1 MSLIFESLL
10 TAFFFLLLIA
20 IVTLIGAAIVIGKK
34 AGKDRLKGTEKRVLV
49 AFDKLAEDGQVLDFQ
64 TDKAFFFQ
72 DLIDLIK
79 IMTEDPKIEEVILDI
94 DRMSLSA
101 SQVEDLRPLFKE
113 LRAKKQVTAIASFLD
128 RSSYQAALLASKIYL
143 YDSQNSRLLLRGYC
157 YQDIY
162 KKGLL
167 NKLGI
172 NLQAI
177 HIGDYKVA
185 GEAYANNHMSD
196 ARRKSLE
203 KMGKSEL
210 KNFTKLVLDERNVDI
225 KKQILE
231 GDLLFIN
238 PQEAENQG
246 LIDGTRSDQDLKLND
261 KEETVDLDKYR
272 KAKQKELAGSKLKSK
287 SDYNIG
293 LLYLEGKISPSSG
306 DSPTISAKNVQ
317 NKLDQLA
324 KYKNI
329 KALVLRINSPGGSA
343 LESEKIYRLLKAT
356 KLPIYVSMGEY
367 CASGGYYIASTGK
380 KLLANLNTLTG
391 SIGVVSLYPEFDQA
405 LKKLDLK
412 HELVAQGAG
421 VDLFNPLLP
430 LSDPSRLLIIK
441 NMEEVYREFKGR
453 VMEARRM
460 TDAELE
466 PLAGGRVYSGKKAK
480 EIKLI
485 DDLASLGQTIEL
497 AASEEKLGQAKVA
510 VLREKLSL
518 SEYAKGLKKKYR
530 LASLAG
536 LEAELNHIT
545 DDLAKPQYLETIQ
558 K

>member
-1 MSLIFESLL
+1 
-10 TAFFFLLLIA
+10 
-20 IVTLIGAAIVIGKK
+20 
-34 AGKDRLKGTEKRVLV
+34 
-49 AFDKLAEDGQVLDFQ
+49 
-64 TDKAFFFQ
+64 
-72 DLIDLIK
+72 
-79 IMTEDPKIEEVILDI
+79 
-94 DRMSLSA
+94 
-101 SQVEDLRPLFKE
+101 
-113 LRAKKQVTAIASFLD
+113 
-128 RSSYQAALLASKIYL
+128 
-143 YDSQNSRLLLRGYC
+143 
-157 YQDIY
+157 
-162 KKGLL
+162 
-167 NKLGI
+167 
-172 NLQAI
+172 
-177 HIGDYKVA
+177 
-185 GEAYANNHMSD
+185 
-196 ARRKSLE
+196 
-203 KMGKSEL
+203 
-210 KNFTKLVLDERNVDI
+210 
-225 KKQILE
+225 
-231 GDLLFIN
+231 
-238 PQEAENQG
+238 
-246 LIDGTRSDQDLKLND
+246 
-261 KEETVDLDKYR
+261 
-272 KAKQKELAGSKLKSK
+272 
-287 SDYNIG
+287 
-293 LLYLEGKISPSSG
+293 
-306 DSPTISAKNVQ
+306 
-317 NKLDQLA
+317 
-324 KYKNI
+324 
-329 KALVLRINSPGGSA
+329 
-343 LESEKIYRLLKAT
+343 
-356 KLPIYVSMGEY
+356 MGEY